1 MGSKK
6 SSSKQKLSKK
16 ELRQQQIAREKRKKQ
31 LMIGL
36 PIAIVVLVIVGIGVY
51 RFTRPDVEGVLS
63 FGTLLRGHDRSV
75 SFANANLPPTGGT
88 HNPNW
93 QNCGIYTT
101 PVDTSAAVHSLEH
114 GAVWLAYRPDLP
126 PEQVGE
132 LQDLVRGNGYA
143 LMSPYPDLESDVVMS
158 AWSKQLVID
167 SLPDERIEEFLG
179 RYTARG
185 PEPGARCNGGIGQP
199 VQ

>member
-75 SFANANLPPTGGT
+75 SFASANLPPTGGT

>member
-1 MGSKK
+1 M
-6 SSSKQKLSKK
+6 SSKSASSPQKLSKK

-31 LMIGL
+31 VMIGV
-36 PIAIVVLVIVGIGVY
+36 PIAIVVLVMVGIGVY
-51 RFTRPDVEGVLS
+51 RFTRPDVAGVVS

-75 SFANANLPPTGGT
+75 TFAGAALPPTGGT
-88 HNPNW
+88 HNPTW
-93 QNCGIYTT
+93 QNCGIYTS

-126 PEQVGE
+126 EEQVAE
-132 LQDLVRGNGYA
+132 LQDMVRGNAYG
-143 LMSPYPDLESDVVMS
+143 LMSPYTGLESDVVMS
-158 AWSKQLVID
+158 AWGKQLVID

-179 RYTARG
+179 RYLGRG
-185 PEPGARCNGGIGQP
+185 PEPGASCSGGIGQP